1 MQSVYLFNVMLGVV
15 MLNVVMKNAF
25 MLSVIVLS
33 VVVLSVIV
41 LSVVVLSVIVL
52 SAIVLIVV
60 VLSAVVLSV
69 VVLNVVMLSVM
80 APKKLLR
87 HRQLMLSNKFSE
99 LKKTCFAFFHSF
111 RLGSML
117 ILDYLWMLQ
126 KLEAIFQKS
135 WNNQDIEILVI
146 ELLLV

>member
-1 MQSVYLFNVMLGVV
+1 MLS
-15 MLNVVMKNAF
+15 LIL
-25 MLSVIVLS
+25 LSVI
-33 VVVLSVIV
+33 VLSVIV
-41 LSVVVLSVIVL
+41 LSVIVLSVIVLSVIVLSVIVL
-52 SAIVLIVV
+52 SAV
-60 VLSAVVLSV
+60 VLS
-69 VVLNVVMLSVM
+69 VVMLSVM

-99 LKKTCFAFFHSF
+99 SKKTCFAFFHSF

-146 ELLLV
+146 ELFSRRR